1 MQSAAVFFDR
11 DNTLNIDPGYL
22 GEPEKVQLFEGV
34 EEGIYKLKNE
44 FNFRIIVITNQSG
57 ITRGLITHEQV
68 QLVNKK
74 INKLL
79 EKYNTKVDSFYYC
92 PFHPDF
98 DPPEKIDCRK
108 PSPKLVFQAAEEFNI
123 DLNRSYFVGDMPSDI
138 ECGINAGLKTVLIN
152 YKNDSDKIISLKKR
166 NKTPNFITDNFLNVC
181 DFIID
186 DFRGGNQFAN

>member
-74 INKLL
+74 INKFSNDT
-79 EKYNTKVDSFYYC
+79 NTHK
-92 PFHPDF
+92 H
-98 DPPEKIDCRK
+98 
-108 PSPKLVFQAAEEFNI
+108 
-123 DLNRSYFVGDMPSDI
+123 
-138 ECGINAGLKTVLIN
+138 KT
-152 YKNDSDKIISLKKR
+152 NDKS
-166 NKTPNFITDNFLNVC
+166 TM
-181 DFIID
+181 
-186 DFRGGNQFAN
+186 